1 MGNQCRLTGIELNVA
16 VLRRDPRRTSRN
28 RYDTA
33 RGQLQGVTRR
43 LVESNQPELV
53 ASDQFLHA
61 RRLHWYRHDAID
73 RSTLKVDH
81 LKSLLDMQ
89 RTSVAGCIESIPIVQ
104 AKGAVASLLDLGH
117 NKPGTQRMDS
127 TGWNKN
133 AISRIW

>member
-1 MGNQCRLTGIELNVA
+1 M
-16 VLRRDPRRTSRN
+16 
-28 RYDTA
+28 
-33 RGQLQGVTRR
+33 TRR
-43 LVESNQPELV
+43 LVESNQSELV
-53 ASDQFLHA
+53 ASDQLLHA
-61 RRLHWYRHDAID
+61 RSLHGNWLNAID

-89 RTSVAGCIESIPIVQ
+89 RTSVAGRIESIPIVQ
-104 AKGAVASLLDLGH
+104 AKGAVAGLLDLGH